1 VSRKAAA
8 APKPVPTPQPVASPR
23 ETLVAIIE
31 KRAVKVREHF
41 DAYMAKIA
49 ADPRPINSLQWS
61 SGMFETAAA
70 LEVFRDVHA
79 ALTAIDSKATVA
91 SVREWALGMV
101 VSAAKHTPSST
112 SVTANLAER
121 MAAPAWAAVYEEAD
135 WLAREPA

>member
-31 KRAVKVREHF
+31 KRAVEARDHF
-41 DAYMAKIA
+41 DACMAKIA
-49 ADPRPINSLQWS
+49 SSERPISALQWS
-61 SGMFETAAA
+61 TGMFESAAA
-70 LEVFRDVHA
+70 LEVYREVHA
-79 ALTAIDSKATVA
+79 ALTHPDSKATVA
-91 SVREWALGMV
+91 SVREWAMGMV
-101 VSAAKHTPSST
+101 VSSAKHTPSST

-135 WLAREPA
+135 WLAREPT